1 MKGKCKG
8 RERKGK
14 VLYPENLENVPLELL
29 LVAIRFLSAPSLRQP
44 RVVKRSCGWEGGAE
58 RAYELAKKSK
68 RKLIPRSGKTYKY
81 ITLAAH
87 ITQNL
92 HMSDFN
98 LQKGTYWP
106 VGILFKLKKLR
117 PLNPSNKTILPP
129 SRLKS
134 SIFRFCFMNMLSL
147 IHI

>member
-1 MKGKCKG
+1 MVVAEKEKMKGKCKG
-8 RERKGK
+8 RWRKGK

-29 LVAIRFLSAPSLRQP
+29 LVAVQ
-44 RVVKRSCGWEGGAE
+44 
-58 RAYELAKKSK
+58 KSK

-117 PLNPSNKTILPP
+117 PLNPQIRQSYHPP
-129 SRLKS
+129 D
-134 SIFRFCFMNMLSL
+134 
-147 IHI
+147 